1 MFTIAL
7 VGRPNVGKSTLF
19 NRLIGRRHALVDDTP
34 GVTRDR
40 REGEGRLADLHFQV
54 VDTAGLEEADPES
67 LAGRMRAQTERAIAD
82 ADLVLM
88 MVDARSGIMPLDE
101 HFARLLRRRG
111 DKVVLLA
118 NKSEGAA
125 ARAGLFEAFSLG
137 LGEPV
142 AISAEHNEG
151 MADLYEAIRAR
162 MPKEPAEEKNENA
175 VLEDG
180 SPPEEGVDI
189 WQDRDRPRV
198 VRMAVVGR
206 PNVGKS
212 TLVNAILGEDR
223 LLTGP
228 EAGITRDAIEVEWRY
243 RDRPLKLVDTAGL
256 RRRARV
262 MEKLE
267 KLSVE
272 DTRRA
277 IQFAHVVVL
286 VLDAQ
291 MMLEKQDLTIARMV
305 IEEGRALVIAANKWD
320 AVTDREQALRDLR
333 DRFEI
338 SLPQVKG
345 APYITVSALRGR
357 NLDKLFDAV
366 FAVYD
371 VWNTRISTARLNRWL
386 SHKTEAHPPPLA
398 RGRRIRLR
406 YMTQIKAR
414 PPTFA
419 AFVSLPEE
427 LPEAYTRYLVNGL
440 REDFDLPGT
449 PIRFITRKGK
459 NPYADG

>member
-151 MADLYEAIRAR
+151 MADLYEAIRGR
-162 MPKEPAEEKNENA
+162 MPEEPAEEKNENA

-357 NLDKLFDAV
+357 NLEKLFDAV

>member
-151 MADLYEAIRAR
+151 MADLYEAIRGR
-162 MPKEPAEEKNENA
+162 MPEEPAEEKNENA

-180 SPPEEGVDI
+180 SPPDEGVDI

-198 VRMAVVGR
+198 VRRAVVGR
-206 PNVGKS
+206 PHVGKS

>member
-162 MPKEPAEEKNENA
+162 MPEKPAEEKNENA

-180 SPPEEGVDI
+180 SPPDEGVDI

>member
-40 REGEGRLADLHFQV
+40 RKGSGRLADLHFQV

-125 ARAGLFEAFSLG
+125 ARAGLLEAFSLG

-162 MPKEPAEEKNENA
+162 MPEEPAEIKNENA

>member
-151 MADLYEAIRAR
+151 MADLYEAIRGR
-162 MPKEPAEEKNENA
+162 MPEEPVEEKNENA

>member
-40 REGEGRLADLHFQV
+40 REGAGRLADLHFQV

-137 LGEPV
+137 LGAPV

-162 MPKEPAEEKNENA
+162 MPEEPAEEKNENA

-277 IQFAHVVVL
+277 IQFAHVVVV

>member
-19 NRLIGRRHALVDDTP
+19 NRLIGRRYALVDDTP

-40 REGEGRLADLHFQV
+40 REGAGRLADLHFQV

-151 MADLYEAIRAR
+151 MAALYEAIRGR
-162 MPKEPAEEKNENA
+162 MPEEPAEEKNENA

>member
-34 GVTRDR
+34 GVTRNR
-40 REGEGRLADLHFQV
+40 REGAGRLANLHFQV

-67 LAGRMRAQTERAIAD
+67 LAGRMRVQTERAIAD

-88 MVDARSGIMPLDE
+88 MVDARSGIMPPDE

-162 MPKEPAEEKNENA
+162 MPEEPAEEKNENA

-180 SPPEEGVDI
+180 SPPDEGVDI

-291 MMLEKQDLTIARMV
+291 MMLEKQDLAIARMV

>member
-1 MFTIAL
+1 M
-7 VGRPNVGKSTLF
+7 
-19 NRLIGRRHALVDDTP
+19 
-34 GVTRDR
+34 
-40 REGEGRLADLHFQV
+40 
-54 VDTAGLEEADPES
+54 
-67 LAGRMRAQTERAIAD
+67 
-82 ADLVLM
+82 
-88 MVDARSGIMPLDE
+88 
-101 HFARLLRRRG
+101 
-111 DKVVLLA
+111 
-118 NKSEGAA
+118 
-125 ARAGLFEAFSLG
+125 
-137 LGEPV
+137 
-142 AISAEHNEG
+142 
-151 MADLYEAIRAR
+151 
-162 MPKEPAEEKNENA
+162 
-175 VLEDG
+175 
-180 SPPEEGVDI
+180 
-189 WQDRDRPRV
+189 
-198 VRMAVVGR
+198 
-206 PNVGKS
+206 
-212 TLVNAILGEDR
+212 
-223 LLTGP
+223 LTGP

-338 SLPQVKG
+338 SLLQVKG

-366 FAVYD
+366 FAAYD

-406 YMTQIKAR
+406 YITQIKAR

>member
-40 REGEGRLADLHFQV
+40 REGAGRLADLHFQV

-162 MPKEPAEEKNENA
+162 MPEEPAEEKNENA

-212 TLVNAILGEDR
+212 TLVNAVLGEDR

-228 EAGITRDAIEVEWRY
+228 EAGITRDAVEVEWRY

>member
-19 NRLIGRRHALVDDTP
+19 NRLIGRRYALVDDTP

-40 REGEGRLADLHFQV
+40 REGAGRLADLHFQV

-111 DKVVLLA
+111 DDVVLLA

-162 MPKEPAEEKNENA
+162 MPEEPAEEKNENA

-212 TLVNAILGEDR
+212 TLVNAVLGEDR

-228 EAGITRDAIEVEWRY
+228 EAGITRDAVEVEWRY

>member
-40 REGEGRLADLHFQV
+40 REGAGRLADLHFQV

-88 MVDARSGIMPLDE
+88 MVDARSGIIPLDE

-151 MADLYEAIRAR
+151 MADLYEAIRGR
-162 MPKEPAEEKNENA
+162 MPEEPAEEKNENA

>member
-151 MADLYEAIRAR
+151 MADLYEAIRGR
-162 MPKEPAEEKNENA
+162 MPEEPAEEKNENA

-198 VRMAVVGR
+198 VRMAMVGR

-212 TLVNAILGEDR
+212 TLVNALLGEDR

>member
-67 LAGRMRAQTERAIAD
+67 LAGRMRSQTERAIAD

-162 MPKEPAEEKNENA
+162 MPEEPAEEKNENA

-180 SPPEEGVDI
+180 SPPDEGVDI

>member
-40 REGEGRLADLHFQV
+40 REGAGRLADLHFQV

-162 MPKEPAEEKNENA
+162 MPEEPAEEKNENA

-320 AVTDREQALRDLR
+320 AVTDRERALRDLR

-386 SHKTEAHPPPLA
+386 RHKTEAHPPPLA

>member
-40 REGEGRLADLHFQV
+40 REGEGRLADLNFQV

-101 HFARLLRRRG
+101 HFARVLRRRG

-125 ARAGLFEAFSLG
+125 ARAGLYEAFSLG

-162 MPKEPAEEKNENA
+162 MSEEPAEEKNENA

-189 WQDRDRPRV
+189 WQDRDQPRV

-228 EAGITRDAIEVEWRY
+228 EAGITRDAIEVEWHY
-243 RDRPLKLVDTAGL
+243 RDRLLKLVDTAGL

-320 AVTDREQALRDLR
+320 AVTDHEQALRDLR

-366 FAVYD
+366 FAVYN

-449 PIRFITRKGK
+449 PIRFIMRKGK

>member
-151 MADLYEAIRAR
+151 MADLYEAIRGR
-162 MPKEPAEEKNENA
+162 MPEEPAEEKNENA
-175 VLEDG
+175 FLEDG

>member
-19 NRLIGRRHALVDDTP
+19 NRLIGRRHALVADTP

-40 REGEGRLADLHFQV
+40 REGAGRLADLHFQV

-162 MPKEPAEEKNENA
+162 MPEEPAEEKNENA

-406 YMTQIKAR
+406 YMTHIKAR

>member
-40 REGEGRLADLHFQV
+40 REGAGRLADLHFQV

-162 MPKEPAEEKNENA
+162 MPEEPAEEKNENA

-262 MEKLE
+262 LEKLE

>member
-40 REGEGRLADLHFQV
+40 REGAGRLADLHFQV

-162 MPKEPAEEKNENA
+162 MPEEPAEEKNENA

-228 EAGITRDAIEVEWRY
+228 EAGITRDANEVEWRY

-320 AVTDREQALRDLR
+320 AVTDREQAL
-333 DRFEI
+333 
-338 SLPQVKG
+338 
-345 APYITVSALRGR
+345 
-357 NLDKLFDAV
+357 
-366 FAVYD
+366 
-371 VWNTRISTARLNRWL
+371 
-386 SHKTEAHPPPLA
+386 
-398 RGRRIRLR
+398 
-406 YMTQIKAR
+406 
-414 PPTFA
+414 
-419 AFVSLPEE
+419 
-427 LPEAYTRYLVNGL
+427 
-440 REDFDLPGT
+440 
-449 PIRFITRKGK
+449 
-459 NPYADG
+459 

>member
-19 NRLIGRRHALVDDTP
+19 NRLIGRRYALVDDTP

-40 REGEGRLADLHFQV
+40 REGAGRLADLHFQV

-162 MPKEPAEEKNENA
+162 MPEEPAEEKNENA

-386 SHKTEAHPPPLA
+386 SQKTEAHPPPLA

>member
-151 MADLYEAIRAR
+151 MADLYEAIRER
-162 MPKEPAEEKNENA
+162 MPEEPAEEKNENA

>member
-40 REGEGRLADLHFQV
+40 REGAGRLANLHFQV

-162 MPKEPAEEKNENA
+162 MPEEPAEEKNENA

-398 RGRRIRLR
+398 HGRRIRLR

>member
-40 REGEGRLADLHFQV
+40 REGAGRLADLHFQV

-118 NKSEGAA
+118 NKSEGEA

-162 MPKEPAEEKNENA
+162 MPEEPAEEKNENA

-419 AFVSLPEE
+419 AFVSLPEV

>member
-54 VDTAGLEEADPES
+54 VDTAGVEEADPAS

-162 MPKEPAEEKNENA
+162 MPEEPAEEKNENA

>member
-162 MPKEPAEEKNENA
+162 MPEEPAEEKNENA

-228 EAGITRDAIEVEWRY
+228 EAGITRDAIEVEWLY

>member
-40 REGEGRLADLHFQV
+40 REGAGRLADLHFQV

-151 MADLYEAIRAR
+151 MADLYEAIRGR
-162 MPKEPAEEKNENA
+162 MPEEPAEEKNENA

>member
-40 REGEGRLADLHFQV
+40 REGSGRLADLHFQV

-118 NKSEGAA
+118 NKSEAAA

-151 MADLYEAIRAR
+151 MADLYEAIRGR
-162 MPKEPAEEKNENA
+162 MPEEPAEEKNENA

-357 NLDKLFDAV
+357 NLDKLFDAI

>member
-40 REGEGRLADLHFQV
+40 REGAGRLADLHFQV

-162 MPKEPAEEKNENA
+162 LPEEPAEEKNENA

>member
-19 NRLIGRRHALVDDTP
+19 NRLIGQRHALVDDTP

-40 REGEGRLADLHFQV
+40 REGEGRLADLNFQV

-101 HFARLLRRRG
+101 HFARVLRRRG

-125 ARAGLFEAFSLG
+125 ARAGLYEAFSLG

-162 MPKEPAEEKNENA
+162 MSEEPAEEKNENA

-189 WQDRDRPRV
+189 WQDRDQPRV

-228 EAGITRDAIEVEWRY
+228 EAGITRDAIEVEWHY
-243 RDRPLKLVDTAGL
+243 RDRLLKLVDTAGL

-366 FAVYD
+366 FAVYN

>member
-40 REGEGRLADLHFQV
+40 REGEGRLADLRFQV
-54 VDTAGLEEADPES
+54 VDTAGLEEADPDS

-151 MADLYEAIRAR
+151 MADLYDAIRAH
-162 MPKEPAEEKNENA
+162 MPEAAAEEDSENA

-180 SPPEEGVDI
+180 LPPEAGVDI

-212 TLVNAILGEDR
+212 TLINAILGEDR

-286 VLDAQ
+286 VLDAR

-320 AVTDREQALRDLR
+320 AVADRDQALRDLR

-440 REDFDLPGT
+440 RDDFDLPGT

>member
-40 REGEGRLADLHFQV
+40 REGSGRLADLHFQV

-118 NKSEGAA
+118 NKSEAAA

-151 MADLYEAIRAR
+151 MADLYEAIRGR
-162 MPKEPAEEKNENA
+162 MPEEPAEEKNENA

>member
-19 NRLIGRRHALVDDTP
+19 NRLIGRRYALVDDTP

-40 REGEGRLADLHFQV
+40 REGAGRLADLHFQV

-151 MADLYEAIRAR
+151 MADLYEAIRGR
-162 MPKEPAEEKNENA
+162 MPEEPAEEKNENA

>member
-40 REGEGRLADLHFQV
+40 REGEGRLADLNFQV

-101 HFARLLRRRG
+101 HFARVLRRRG

-125 ARAGLFEAFSLG
+125 GRAGLYEAFSLG

-162 MPKEPAEEKNENA
+162 MSEEPAEEKNENA

-189 WQDRDRPRV
+189 WQDRDQPRV

-228 EAGITRDAIEVEWRY
+228 EAGITRDAIEVEWHY
-243 RDRPLKLVDTAGL
+243 RDRLLKLVDTAGL

-366 FAVYD
+366 FAVYN

>member
-40 REGEGRLADLHFQV
+40 REGAGRLADLHFQV

-162 MPKEPAEEKNENA
+162 MPEEPAEEKNENA

-212 TLVNAILGEDR
+212 TLVNAVLGEDR

-371 VWNTRISTARLNRWL
+371 VWNTR
-386 SHKTEAHPPPLA
+386 
-398 RGRRIRLR
+398 
-406 YMTQIKAR
+406 
-414 PPTFA
+414 
-419 AFVSLPEE
+419 
-427 LPEAYTRYLVNGL
+427 
-440 REDFDLPGT
+440 
-449 PIRFITRKGK
+449 
-459 NPYADG
+459 

>member
-162 MPKEPAEEKNENA
+162 MPEEPAEEKNENA

-345 APYITVSALRGR
+345 APYITVSALRGH